1 MSYNI
6 GSPSPIQPLSLGNI
20 VNAGLRLY
28 RSHLKDYFLL
38 ALKAYVWLL
47 VPFYGWAKFYALS
60 ALISRL
66 AFGELVNQPESISS
80 GQRFVNSRLWQFFI
94 TILLMFLLIVG
105 IYIGAVILV
114 GILSGILGLILGLI
128 FSLLG
133 VPFGEIAQQGNAGAS
148 VLTIVVTI
156 IMLIVFLI
164 AFFWLLMRFFL
175 VDVPLAIEDNI
186 DGRSTIARSRELT
199 QGYVWRILFISLV
212 AFLITLPLQI
222 IVQIITTIIP
232 LIFAP
237 LVEQNS
243 SVFRPIVFLLNSVV
257 SFASW
262 AVVLPFWQAI
272 KAVVYYDLRS
282 RREGLGLRL
291 RDHEI

>member
-6 GSPSPIQPLSLGNI
+6 GSPSPIQPLSLGN
-20 VNAGLRLY
+20 VVSAGLRLY
-28 RSHLKDYFLL
+28 RSHFKDYFLL

-80 GQRFVNSRLWQFFI
+80 GQRFVNSRLGQFFL
-94 TILLMFLLIVG
+94 TILLMFFLIVG
-105 IYIGAVILV
+105 IYIGVVIL
-114 GILSGILGLILGLI
+114 GGILGFI

-133 VPFGEIAQQGNAGAS
+133 IPFDAIAQQGNAGVS
-148 VLTIVVTI
+148 VLYVVLAI
-156 IMLIVFLI
+156 IIII
-164 AFFWLLMRFFL
+164 AFLWLLMRYFL
-175 VDVPLAIEDNI
+175 VEVPLAIEDNI
-186 DGRSTIARSRELT
+186 DGRSTIARSKELT
-199 QGYVWRILFISLV
+199 QGYVWRILLIYLV

-222 IVQIITTIIP
+222 IVQILPTIIQ
-232 LIFAP
+232 LIFAA
-237 LVEQNS
+237 LVEQYPL
-243 SVFRPIVFLLNSVV
+243 VFSIFSTTVSLLNWIL
-257 SFASW
+257 SFAGGP
-262 AVVLPFWQAI
+262 VVLPFWQTI

>member
-80 GQRFVNSRLWQFFI
+80 GQRFVNSRLWEFFI
-94 TILLMFLLIVG
+94 TMLLMFLLG
-105 IYIGAVILV
+105 IG
-114 GILSGILGLILGLI
+114 
-128 FSLLG
+128 
-133 VPFGEIAQQGNAGAS
+133 
-148 VLTIVVTI
+148 IVVSVVI
-156 IMLIVFLI
+156 LIVFYSFLSVALVGGI
-164 AFFWLLMRFFL
+164 NQLANFNVSVLYPLFVLLNIVVSLVVLVAILWLLTRFFL

-186 DGRSTIARSRELT
+186 DGTSTIDRSWELT
-199 QGYVWRILFISLV
+199 QGNVWRVLFISLV
-212 AFLITLPLQI
+212 AFLITLPI
-222 IVQIITTIIP
+222 EIVVRIITTTIR

-237 LVEQNS
+237 LVQQNS
-243 SVFRPIVFLLNSVV
+243 SVFSLIYLLLILVL
-257 SFASW
+257 SFASG
-262 AVVLPFWQAI
+262 AVVLPFWQTI

>member
-66 AFGELVNQPESISS
+66 AFGELVNQPESITS

-105 IYIGAVILV
+105 IYIGAVILTV
-114 GILSGILGLILGLI
+114 ILAVILGLILGLI
-128 FSLLG
+128 FYLLG
-133 VPFGEIAQQGNAGAS
+133 VPFGGIAQQVNASATVFS
-148 VLTIVVTI
+148 VVAALI
-156 IMLIVFLI
+156 ILI
-164 AFFWLLMRFFL
+164 AFLWFLMRFFV
-175 VDVPLAIEDNI
+175 VDVPLAVEDNVN
-186 DGRSTIARSRELT
+186 GKSTIARSWELT
-199 QGYVWRILFISLV
+199 QGSVWRVLFISLV
-212 AFLITLPLQI
+212 AFLITLPI
-222 IVQIITTIIP
+222 EIVVRIITTTIR

-243 SVFRPIVFLLNSVV
+243 SVFSPIVFLLNLAV
-257 SFASW
+257 SFASG

>member
-6 GSPSPIQPLSLGNI
+6 GSPSPIQPLSLGN
-20 VNAGLRLY
+20 VVSAGLRLY
-28 RSHLKDYFLL
+28 RSHFKDYFLL

-80 GQRFVNSRLWQFFI
+80 GQRFVNSRLGQFFL
-94 TILLMFLLIVG
+94 TILLMFFLIVG
-105 IYIGAVILV
+105 IYIGVVIL
-114 GILSGILGLILGLI
+114 GGILGGILGLI

-133 VPFGEIAQQGNAGAS
+133 IPFFGGIAQQGNAGVS
-148 VLTIVVTI
+148 VLYVVLAI
-156 IMLIVFLI
+156 IILI
-164 AFFWLLMRFFL
+164 AFLWLLMRYFL
-175 VDVPLAIEDNI
+175 VEVPLAIEDNI
-186 DGRSTIARSRELT
+186 DGRSTIARSKELT
-199 QGYVWRILFISLV
+199 QGYVWRILLIYLV

-222 IVQIITTIIP
+222 IVQILPTIIQ
-232 LIFAP
+232 LIFAA
-237 LVEQNS
+237 LVEQYPL
-243 SVFRPIVFLLNSVV
+243 VFSIFSTTVSLLNWIL
-257 SFASW
+257 SFAGGP
-262 AVVLPFWQAI
+262 VVLPFWQTI